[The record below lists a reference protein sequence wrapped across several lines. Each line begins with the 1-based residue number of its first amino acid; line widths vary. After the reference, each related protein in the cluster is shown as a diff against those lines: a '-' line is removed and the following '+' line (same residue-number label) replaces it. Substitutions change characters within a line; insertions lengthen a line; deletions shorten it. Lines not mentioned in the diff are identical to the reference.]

1 MSQHTGASPNL
12 RVFSRMG
19 QKCGG
24 FNRMIKKR
32 AGLLLEGSPAR
43 RQSIDVMQL
52 AFAGR
57 FDCLEQGGGLI
68 ALVET
73 LG

>member
-1 MSQHTGASPNL
+1 
-12 RVFSRMG
+12 
-19 QKCGG
+19 
-24 FNRMIKKR
+24 MIKKR

-68 ALVET
+68 ALVEM